1 MTPKFDR
8 ATTPSKGCYQS
19 CTNNHNHT
27 SNHATTTTTTTKAWR
42 RRATLYQNKNHDTAN
57 HHHRH
62 HYHKN
67 TNYQTPQKQW
77 SYQRLMEEPPTS
89 SSSWTTTTTTTT
101 TTSSRQWLLDPSYTS
116 TSTSSTNLQDR
127 TTTPMA
133 LKRLH
138 AKTLQLAPPAV
149 EEALR
154 DLHKEV
160 RILAH
165 LARQQEQ
172 EEQEEEQ
179 EQHPNHGPP
188 HIVTL
193 LGISSTFWTDPET
206 AFLVQEQLSESL
218 DQTIARWKRRRQR
231 SGGGCCH
238 ATTRILPG
246 VRPHSSNRRH
256 SRRHRP
262 PKRLQDRLLEIA
274 LGMARAMEFLHAH
287 GILFRDLKPANVGF
301 GWDGQVRL
309 LDFGLARMVPRR
321 IPHPQDKKQHHQDKE
336 EDDSD
341 SETRSEPW
349 SLEVEEDGR
358 HWTRF
363 VGTLRYMAPE
373 MARRET
379 YSFSTDVYSFGQVLW
394 ELYTWQKPHAHITR
408 SYELLRRIQQS
419 GYPPPSPKRNNRTGV
434 SYHRQPCSSS
444 TCCPLVWGNP
454 GEWKLARSI
463 SSPTIRHVVRESCQ
477 AVPAARP
484 SFVTIAQHLLLDQSA
499 AVETWSST
507 K

>member
-1 MTPKFDR
+1 
-8 ATTPSKGCYQS
+8 
-19 CTNNHNHT
+19 
-27 SNHATTTTTTTKAWR
+27 
-42 RRATLYQNKNHDTAN
+42 
-57 HHHRH
+57 
-62 HYHKN
+62 
-67 TNYQTPQKQW
+67 
-77 SYQRLMEEPPTS
+77 
-89 SSSWTTTTTTTT
+89 
-101 TTSSRQWLLDPSYTS
+101 
-116 TSTSSTNLQDR
+116 
-127 TTTPMA
+127 MA

-138 AKTLQLAPPAV
+138 AKTLQLALPAV

-165 LARQQEQ
+165 LARQQELEQQQQ
-172 EEQEEEQ
+172 ELEEQ
-179 EQHPNHGPP
+179 EQPPDHCPRRPP
-188 HIVTL
+188 HIVAL

-218 DQTIARWKRRRQR
+218 DQTIARWKRRRHKL
-231 SGGGCCH
+231 GGGCCH
-238 ATTRILPG
+238 ATRTSILPG
-246 VRPHSSNRRH
+246 VRPHAS
-256 SRRHRP
+256 SRRDSGRYRP
-262 PKRLQDRLLEIA
+262 TKRLHSRLLEIA
-274 LGMARAMEFLHAH
+274 VGMARAMEFLHAH

-309 LDFGLARMVPRR
+309 FDFGLARMVVPR
-321 IPHPQDKKQHHQDKE
+321 ILHPQDKEPHHQDKE
-336 EDDSD
+336 EEDSD
-341 SETRSEPW
+341 SETHSE
-349 SLEVEEDGR
+349 SCFRFEEEVEEDGR

-434 SYHRQPCSSS
+434 SYHHQPCSSS

-484 SFVTIAQHLLLDQSA
+484 CFATIAQHLLLEQSA
-499 AVETWSST
+499 AVKTSSSSMQ
-507 K
+507 